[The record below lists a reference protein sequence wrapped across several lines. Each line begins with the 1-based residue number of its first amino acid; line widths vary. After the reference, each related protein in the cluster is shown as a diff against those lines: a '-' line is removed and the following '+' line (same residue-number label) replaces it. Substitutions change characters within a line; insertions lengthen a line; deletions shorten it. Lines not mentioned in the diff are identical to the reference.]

1 MALKQGSISIDT
13 ENIFPII
20 KKWLYSD
27 KDIFIRELISNGC
40 DAVSKHKRLVA
51 LGETDGDDKPYKIT
65 VAVSKKNKTLSFSD
79 NGIGMT
85 ADEIDKYINQ
95 VAFSGAEDFFNKY
108 KDKMEESND
117 IIGHFGLGFYSA
129 FMVSSNVEIDTLS
142 FASGAK
148 PIKWQSADGM
158 QFEITEDGTRT
169 ERGTTII
176 LTLAEDS
183 EEFLDEYHLRSIIK
197 KYCSFLPVEIYVE
210 NTDKLEEEAK
220 KKAEEAAKKAQEGAD
235 NETSEEELKEEIKP
249 VPLNDTNPL
258 WLKSPKDCT
267 DEEYIKFYQQV
278 FNVFDEP
285 LFWIHLNVDYPF
297 NLKGIL
303 YFPKLK
309 NEFELVEGKVK
320 LYNNQVFV
328 ADNIK
333 EVIPEFLLLL
343 KGVIDCP
350 DLPLN
355 VSRSFLQNDRDV
367 SKISK
372 HIVKKVADKLKSLC
386 KNEREKYESFWDDI
400 QVFIK
405 YGCLKDEG
413 FYDKIKEYILYKD
426 LDGKYITL
434 KDYLEYAKD
443 KHENK
448 VFYVVDKEQQSQ
460 YIKLFKEYDLN
471 AVILDC
477 TIDNNFI
484 TFLEYKESGVR
495 FKRIDSDL
503 SDVLK
508 DKDEEKDEKADEE
521 IVNFFKEKIGDRVQK
536 YSVESLKKEDTP
548 AVILISEESR
558 RMMEMQS
565 RFAGLDYGFDLKE
578 EKTLV
583 INDRNPLIKKV
594 LSLRDDETKKE
605 AVDVICNQIVD
616 LALLANKELGAEE
629 LDLFIKR
636 SNELMS
642 KVISL

>member
-51 LGETDGDDKPYKIT
+51 LGEVASDDKPYKIT

-142 FASGAK
+142 YVEGAK
-148 PIKWQSADGM
+148 PIKWQSQDGM

-169 ERGTTII
+169 ERGTTVI

-220 KKAEEAAKKAQEGAD
+220 KKAEEAAKKAEEGSD
-235 NETSEEELKEEIKP
+235 SETSEEPKEEIKP
-249 VPLNDTNPL
+249 VPLNNTNPL

-303 YFPKLK
+303 YFPKLR

-386 KNEREKYESFWDDI
+386 KNEREKYEGFWDDI

-405 YGCLKDEG
+405 YGCLKDES

-434 KDYLEYAKD
+434 KDYLEAAKD

-460 YIKLFKEYDLN
+460 YIKLFKEYGLN

-484 TFLEYKESGVR
+484 TFLEYKEHGVR

-548 AVILISEESR
+548 AVILVSEESR

-565 RFAGLDYGFDLKE
+565 RFAGLDYGLDLKE

-583 INDRNPLIKKV
+583 INDRNPLINKII
-594 LSLRDDETKKE
+594 SLKDDETKKE

-616 LALLANKELGAEE
+616 LALLANKELGADE

-636 SNELMS
+636 SNELMN